1 MNKFDYKTG
10 KLFINNKSY
19 ELTKQESEILNLL
32 LDNKLKTYI
41 EIYNRV
47 YKTNI
52 KTIERKYS
60 QSINAHISRM
70 RKKGLN
76 IISKYNYGMRLLD
89 DVHSV

>member
-10 KLFINNKSY
+10 QLFINNKNY

-41 EIYNRV
+41 DIYNKV

-52 KTIERKYS
+52 EIIERKYS
-60 QSINAHISRM
+60 QSINTHISRM

-76 IISKYNYGMRLLD
+76 IVCKYNYGMRLLD